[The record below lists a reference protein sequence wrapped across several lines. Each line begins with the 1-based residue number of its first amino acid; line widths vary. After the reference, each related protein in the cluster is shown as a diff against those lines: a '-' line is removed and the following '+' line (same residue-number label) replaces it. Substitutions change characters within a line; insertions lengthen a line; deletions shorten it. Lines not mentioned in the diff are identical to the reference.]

1 MPAEKTMNNKPF
13 VIKDCALIALAS
25 GIRAQNLRELKDRI
39 QTIEPASIYYHF
51 WGNRLRA
58 RFDDPEYSND
68 FASWSRHALHDRRTA
83 EHLGAIDPT
92 GMVDI
97 EQLRQEVIE
106 VVEERLDQSPTVPWA
121 KAHQQFNFITSQMVV
136 FTTKKLIREPKD
148 LAKAVPAM
156 SLGSIFYHFIDAR
169 QRTPDRTD
177 DFSEWISGFE
187 KDYADL
193 LSGIANLDPYFP
205 TLTEIRD
212 QLSSIFAGHFGGSL

>member
-1 MPAEKTMNNKPF
+1 MSTNRTNNRPF

-25 GIRAQNLRELKDRI
+25 GVRAQNLRELKDRI
-39 QTIEPASIYYHF
+39 QTIDPASIYYHF
-51 WGNRLRA
+51 WGGRLRA

-92 GMVDI
+92 GMDNI
-97 EQLRQEVIE
+97 EQLRQELIE
-106 VVEERLDQSPTVPWA
+106 VIEERLDQSPLVPWA
-121 KAHQQFNFITSQMVV
+121 KQNQQFNFITSQAVV
-136 FTTKKLIREPKD
+136 FTTNKLLHKPIE

-169 QRTPDRTD
+169 QRTPDQTD
-177 DFSEWISGFE
+177 DFREWIAGLGSNHS
-187 KDYADL
+187 DL
-193 LSGIANLDPYFP
+193 LSEIANLDPYSP

-212 QLSSIFAGHFGGSL
+212 QLSDIFKSYFGGNL